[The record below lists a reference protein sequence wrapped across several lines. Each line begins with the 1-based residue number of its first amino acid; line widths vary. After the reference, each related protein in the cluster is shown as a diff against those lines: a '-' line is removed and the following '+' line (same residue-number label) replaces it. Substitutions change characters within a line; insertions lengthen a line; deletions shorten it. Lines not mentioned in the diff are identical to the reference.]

1 MNLSSTSTLGRGVVY
16 ETRIP
21 LTWKPLKVLPEPSQL
36 LSLNDHNET
45 VLRTV
50 LSLEEIG
57 SEHSEEGGG
66 SNQELVRIEAKVN
79 LVLNL
84 VGQLLATQSTIPAKV
99 AAVLSATSL
108 EWSGGKLPADG
119 QPLLLE
125 IYLHPS
131 YPRPLRLVGTTQS
144 GSDPEGMTCRVTFQG
159 LSEPVQDVLEKLIF
173 RHHRRAIAQARAS
186 RDTH

>member
-1 MNLSSTSTLGRGVVY
+1 MTSSGTSSLGRGVVY

-21 LTWKPLKVLPEPSQL
+21 LNWKPLKAMPEPSQL

-50 LSLEEIG
+50 LSLEEVG

-66 SNQELVRIEAKVN
+66 SNQELVRIEAKLN
-79 LVLNL
+79 LALNL
-84 VGQLLATQSTIPAKV
+84 VGQLLAAQSTIPPKLPVILGAD
-99 AAVLSATSL
+99 AL

-125 IYLHPS
+125 IYLHSS
-131 YPRPLRLVGTTQS
+131 YPRPLRLVGFCTNRKS
-144 GSDPEGMTCRVTFQG
+144 GTGAPSCRVVFEG
-159 LSEPVQDVLEKLIF
+159 LSESVQDVLEKLIF
-173 RHHRRAIAQARAS
+173 RHHRRAIAQARAR
-186 RDTH
+186 RD